1 MQEGEAMFSLSKE
14 DGASTLNAVQTQTY
28 SMPKNTAGASIKG
41 FLQLKNHSQN
51 LSKDAVWYSLVICAA
66 LAEATNISVV
76 NENEKNFKKLLV
88 KNKAKLINSLL
99 EHGWG
104 RTGKA
109 QETILV
115 LNKKG

>member
-1 MQEGEAMFSLSKE
+1 MQWKAH
-14 DGASTLNAVQTQTY
+14 
-28 SMPKNTAGASIKG
+28 I
-41 FLQLKNHSQN
+41 FLQYEFIFSQNQSQN
-51 LSKDAVWYSLVICAA
+51 LSKDAVWYSPVICAA

-115 LNKKG
+115 LKKVEKNLCAPTLVNL

>member
-1 MQEGEAMFSLSKE
+1 MESSH
-14 DGASTLNAVQTQTY
+14 
-28 SMPKNTAGASIKG
+28 I
-41 FLQLKNHSQN
+41 FLQYEFIFFQNQSQN
-51 LSKDAVWYSLVICAA
+51 QSKDAVWYSPVICAA

-76 NENEKNFKKLLV
+76 YENEKNFKKLLV

-99 EHGWG
+99 GHGWG

-115 LNKKG
+115 LKKVEKNLCAPTLVNL

>member
-1 MQEGEAMFSLSKE
+1 MKKSIDFFTKKSVAKFAKRSK
-14 DGASTLNAVQTQTY
+14 
-28 SMPKNTAGASIKG
+28 K
-41 FLQLKNHSQN
+41 F
-51 LSKDAVWYSLVICAA
+51 AA

-76 NENEKNFKKLLV
+76 YENEKNFKKLLV

>member
-1 MQEGEAMFSLSKE
+1 MLFGTPRLSALRLLKP
-14 DGASTLNAVQTQTY
+14 Q
-28 SMPKNTAGASIKG
+28 I
-41 FLQLKNHSQN
+41 FL
-51 LSKDAVWYSLVICAA
+51 Y
-66 LAEATNISVV
+66 
-76 NENEKNFKKLLV
+76 ENEKNFKKLLV

>member
-1 MQEGEAMFSLSKE
+1 MSNRYQSESRKRFKFANEKL
-14 DGASTLNAVQTQTY
+14 TY
-28 SMPKNTAGASIKG
+28 
-41 FLQLKNHSQN
+41 FLQYEFIFFQDQNKNKN
-51 LSKDAVWYSLVICAA
+51 KDAVWYSLVLCAA
-66 LAEATNISVV
+66 LAEATNIPVV
-76 NENEKNFKKLLV
+76 YENEKNFKKLLV

-115 LNKKG
+115 LNKRLKKTCVLRH

>member
-1 MQEGEAMFSLSKE
+1 M
-14 DGASTLNAVQTQTY
+14 
-28 SMPKNTAGASIKG
+28 
-41 FLQLKNHSQN
+41 
-51 LSKDAVWYSLVICAA
+51 

-115 LNKKG
+115 LKKVEKNLCAPTLVNL